1 MQSAW
6 KVGLFLVL
14 FTVLGLGAYKIL
26 GKSMFA
32 PETTDYEADFDD
44 AGGLSAGSKVVMAG
58 VTIGQVTEVKLAGP
72 RSAIVSLTVNK
83 GIEIPTGSVAVL
95 ETALIGIGDRQV
107 EIAPPKQLAGT
118 FLKAGD
124 RFKGIKRSAL
134 QSILP
139 ESDQMLGEISDTLK
153 AVKAVLNDRELKGQV
168 SGAIGE
174 TKHLI
179 AKTNKMIDSFTALA
193 TRVDGVLA
201 QNQATVKT
209 ILNDGLKVVK
219 NIEKTSAQIAK
230 LADAGK
236 LEGKLDVLLANMNKT
251 IENGN
256 ALVSDM
262 SKFVTDPKLRQS
274 LEDVLANAKTMSE
287 SGTKIAANAE
297 EMTKNGITLS
307 EKAVEIA
314 DKASK
319 LADEA
324 HELLSSFK
332 KTIDK
337 LPGAPKTNQIQARMD
352 VTRETNPNYWR
363 TDLSVSAP
371 IGKQNVHLGL
381 WDAFETNRLN
391 LQLGTPFGD
400 GSEYRYGMYAGRP
413 GVGVDYR
420 IAPGVFLRGDLFGFN
435 NPRLDLRAR
444 FDFGKDWTGW
454 LGVDRVFEKNSP
466 SIGIGIRR

>member
-14 FTVLGLGAYKIL
+14 FVVLGLGTYKIL

-32 PETTDYEADFDD
+32 PDTVEYEADFDD

-58 VTIGQVTEVKLAGP
+58 VSIGQVSEVKLAGP
-72 RSAIVSLTVNK
+72 RSAIVSLSINK

-139 ESDQMLGEISDTLK
+139 ESDQMLGEINDTLK

-168 SGAIGE
+168 SGAINE
-174 TKHLI
+174 TKQLI
-179 AKTNKMIDSFTALA
+179 AKTNKMIDSFTTLA
-193 TRVDGVLA
+193 NRVDGVLA
-201 QNQATVKT
+201 QNQATVKA
-209 ILNDGLKVVK
+209 ILSDGLKVVK
-219 NIEKTSAQIAK
+219 NIEQTSTQIAK

-236 LEGKLDVLLANMNKT
+236 LEGKLDTLLANMNKT

-256 ALVSDM
+256 ALVADM

-274 LEDVLANAKTMSE
+274 LEEVLANAKTMSE
-287 SGTKIAANAE
+287 SGTKIASNAE
-297 EMTKNGITLS
+297 KMTENGITLS

-314 DKASK
+314 NKASK

-324 HELLSSFK
+324 SELLNTFK

-337 LPGAPKTNQIQARMD
+337 LPGAPKTNQIQTRMD
-352 VTRETNPNYWR
+352 VTRDLRPNYFR
-363 TDLSVSAP
+363 TDFSASMP

-391 LQLGTPFGD
+391 LQLGQPFGD
-400 GSEYRYGMYAGRP
+400 GSEYRYGIYAGRP

-435 NPRLDLRAR
+435 EPRLDLRAR